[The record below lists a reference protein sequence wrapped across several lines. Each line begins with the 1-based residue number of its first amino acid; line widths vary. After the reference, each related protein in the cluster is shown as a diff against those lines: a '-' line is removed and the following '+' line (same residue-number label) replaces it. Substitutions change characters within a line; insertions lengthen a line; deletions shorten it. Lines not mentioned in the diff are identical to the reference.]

1 MMAEI
6 LDEEQNLAG
15 LFATHRN
22 RKQLL
27 NFVSST
33 TRFWAVFGTLAQ
45 LQEQD

>member
-6 LDEEQNLAG
+6 SDNEQNLAG
-15 LFATHRN
+15 LFATHKN

-27 NFVSST
+27 NFVSQT
-33 TRFWAVFGTLAQ
+33 TRFRAVFGTLTQ